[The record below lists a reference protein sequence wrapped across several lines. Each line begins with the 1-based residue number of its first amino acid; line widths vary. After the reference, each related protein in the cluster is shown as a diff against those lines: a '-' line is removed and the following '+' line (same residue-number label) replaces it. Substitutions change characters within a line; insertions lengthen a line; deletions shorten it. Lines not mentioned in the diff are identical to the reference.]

1 MKKHELH
8 LRKAEQEMRVHM
20 ARELEVVEHGL
31 QDSLSRRTASLMEQ
45 KVTGCFLACNQ
56 SHVGLNV
63 GSAGSGSAQTPDGS
77 QSENGSAAS
86 DDGRDR
92 KSLPC
97 ALLLRGGYIFLDLTR
112 MAGAGDIDLMYTDG
126 VSELRREYRQQ
137 LAAQQSRLESA
148 LQQKL
153 SALRKQMR

>member
-1 MKKHELH
+1 
-8 LRKAEQEMRVHM
+8 
-20 ARELEVVEHGL
+20 
-31 QDSLSRRTASLMEQ
+31 
-45 KVTGCFLACNQ
+45 
-56 SHVGLNV
+56 
-63 GSAGSGSAQTPDGS
+63 
-77 QSENGSAAS
+77 
-86 DDGRDR
+86 
-92 KSLPC
+92 
-97 ALLLRGGYIFLDLTR
+97 